1 MIYEIV
7 LRAERGRAGQS
18 EFEDLEVVVGDG
30 RTVLRGDLPDQAAVY
45 GVLARIEDF
54 GLELVALRRLD
65 TNRVL
70 SGPVRNELRVVPS
83 EQAEVDCSLDCLRA

>member
-7 LRAERGRAGQS
+7 LRGEHGPAVQA

-30 RTVLRGDLPDQAAVY
+30 RTVLRGDLSDQAAVY

-54 GLELVALRRLD
+54 GLELIALRRLD
-65 TNRVL
+65 TSRRIN
-70 SGPVRNELRVVPS
+70 GPARHELRIVAS

>member
-7 LRAERGRAGQS
+7 LRGERGPAVQS
-18 EFEDLEVVVGDG
+18 EFEDLEVVVGEG

-65 TNRVL
+65 TSRGI
-70 SGPVRNELRVVPS
+70 SGPERNELRVVAS
-83 EQAEVDCSLDCLRA
+83 EQAEVDCSLDCLGA